1 MRVRSLGALLLT
13 AGMAASISGTPEARA
28 VVAGAD
34 AGAAPSALGVLAFG
48 PGNVLFAADPQAA
61 AIYAFDLGASAAP
74 GAGAPGAGDVPDL
87 DKKLAAVLGTDAA
100 QVEITDL
107 AVHPATRNVYLAA
120 MRGTGAAA
128 APALVRLDG
137 SGRLD
142 VVALGGLKYTSVEL
156 PNAPAA
162 NPQARR
168 DPRTAS
174 ITDMAF
180 DDGQLIVAGLSNE
193 EFSSKLRAVKYPFS
207 KVDPGTSVE
216 IFHGSHG
223 AVETRSPVYA
233 FVPYTIG
240 GTKQI
245 VAGYLCTP
253 LVTFP
258 RASLTAA
265 PGAKVRG
272 TTIAELGSG
281 NRPIDM
287 IVYSRGGQDYLLM
300 SNTSRGVMKIPTA
313 TFATASGIT
322 SQVTTTTAGVPFET
336 LAELKGVEHLDRVGT
351 DKVAVLT
358 KTDAGMSLRT
368 IPLP

>member
-13 AGMAASISGTPEARA
+13 AGLAASLSGTPAARA
-28 VVAGAD
+28 VVTASD
-34 AGAAPSALGVLAFG
+34 AGAKPSALGVLTFG

-61 AIYAFDLGASAAP
+61 AIYAFDLGTSTAVTGAAAP
-74 GAGAPGAGDVPDL
+74 GAADVPDL

-100 QVEITDL
+100 QVTITDL
-107 AVHPATRNVYLAA
+107 AVHPASRNIYLAA
-120 MRGTGAAA
+120 MRGTGAEA

-142 VVALGGLKYTSVEL
+142 VIALGSLKYTSVEL
-156 PNAPAA
+156 PNAPVA
-162 NPQARR
+162 NPQSRR

-180 DDGQLIVAGLSNE
+180 DNGQLIVAGLSNE
-193 EFSSKLRAVKYPFS
+193 EFASKLRAVKYPFS

-216 IFHGSHG
+216 IFHGNHG

-233 FVPYTIG
+233 FVPYAID

-258 RASLTAA
+258 MSSLTAT

-272 TTIAELGSG
+272 TTIAELGGG

-300 SNTSRGVMKIPTA
+300 SNTSA
-313 TFATASGIT
+313 A
-322 SQVTTTTAGVPFET
+322 
-336 LAELKGVEHLDRVGT
+336 
-351 DKVAVLT
+351 
-358 KTDAGMSLRT
+358 
-368 IPLP
+368 

>member
-13 AGMAASISGTPEARA
+13 AGLAASLSGTPAARTTVTA
-28 VVAGAD
+28 AD
-34 AGAAPSALGVLAFG
+34 AGAAPTALGALTFG
-48 PGNVLFAADPQAA
+48 PGNVLFAADPQGA
-61 AIYAFDLGASAAP
+61 AIYAFELGTAS
-74 GAGAPGAGDVPDL
+74 GAPGAADVPDL
-87 DKKLAAVLGTDAA
+87 DKKVAAVLGTDAA
-100 QVEITDL
+100 QVAITDL
-107 AVHPATRNVYLAA
+107 AVHPATRHVYLAA
-120 MRGTGAAA
+120 MRGTGPTA
-128 APALVRLDG
+128 APALLRLDG
-137 SGRLD
+137 AGRLE
-142 VVALGGLKYTSVEL
+142 VVALNGLKYTSVAL
-156 PNAPAA
+156 PNAPVA

-168 DPRTAS
+168 DPRAAS

-193 EFSSKLRAVKYPFS
+193 EFSSKLRSVKYPFS
-207 KVDPGTSVE
+207 TVDPGTSVE
-216 IFHGSHG
+216 IYHGNHG

-233 FVPYTIG
+233 FVPYTVG
-240 GTKQI
+240 GARQI

-258 RASLTAA
+258 MASLTTAT
-265 PGAKVRG
+265 PGSKVRG

-313 TFATASGIT
+313 SFATATGIT
-322 SQVTTTTAGVPFET
+322 TKVPEGTAGVPFET
-336 LAELKGVEHLDRVGT
+336 LADLKGVEHLDKVGA
-351 DKVAVLT
+351 DKVAVLAKAET
-358 KTDAGMSLRT
+358 GVSLRT